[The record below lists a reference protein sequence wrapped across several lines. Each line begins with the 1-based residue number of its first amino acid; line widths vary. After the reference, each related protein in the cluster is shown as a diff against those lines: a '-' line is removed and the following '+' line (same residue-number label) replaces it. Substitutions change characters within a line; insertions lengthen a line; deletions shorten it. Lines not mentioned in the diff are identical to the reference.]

1 LDNVATSILAFEGDG
16 VVTSHIGGYSDY
28 ISSQQQ
34 PQSLTNAGGR
44 ILQESDSWSSQSPMQ
59 SREEG
64 SSAKKKLTYK
74 YKHELEKLP
83 AKIEKLG
90 IKIYELSEE
99 LSATEDRN
107 SANLAHIAMEI
118 AKNQKELD
126 AAESR
131 WLELEE
137 MSSE

>member
-1 LDNVATSILAFEGDG
+1 
-16 VVTSHIGGYSDY
+16 
-28 ISSQQQ
+28 
-34 PQSLTNAGGR
+34 
-44 ILQESDSWSSQSPMQ
+44 M
-59 SREEG
+59 
-64 SSAKKKLTYK
+64 TYK